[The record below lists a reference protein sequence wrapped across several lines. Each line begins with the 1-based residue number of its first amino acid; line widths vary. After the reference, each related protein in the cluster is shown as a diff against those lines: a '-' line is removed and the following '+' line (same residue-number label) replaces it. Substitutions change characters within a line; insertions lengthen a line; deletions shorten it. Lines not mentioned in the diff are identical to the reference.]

1 VLPVIEIFYDYWAV
15 PVVTALVLFTCFTTY
30 YCIFFARKLLY
41 VTEQIEKSLDILDER
56 YASIDQILKIP
67 LFYDSKEVRQVLKD
81 IEVSRDAILEVAA
94 AVGRVEETVDEES

>member
-1 VLPVIEIFYDYWAV
+1 MIELFYEYWMV
-15 PVVTALVLFTCFTTY
+15 PVVTALTLVTGFSTY

-56 YASIDQILKIP
+56 YASIDRILQIP

-81 IEVSRDAILEVAA
+81 IEVSRDAILQVAA